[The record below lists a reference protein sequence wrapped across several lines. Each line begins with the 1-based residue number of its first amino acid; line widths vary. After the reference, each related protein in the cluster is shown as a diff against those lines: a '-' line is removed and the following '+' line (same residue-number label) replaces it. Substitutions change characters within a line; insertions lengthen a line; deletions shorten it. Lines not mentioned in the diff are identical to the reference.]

1 METTMP
7 PRFAYSI
14 REVSDVAPIGRTAIY
29 EAINRGK
36 LRAVKLGR
44 RTLILDGDLRKFL
57 ASLPAID
64 DILDDELDA
73 DGLEIESDELD
84 DLGD

>member
-1 METTMP
+1 MP

-14 REVSDVAPIGRTAIY
+14 NEISDVAPIGRTAIY
-29 EAINRGK
+29 DAIKRGK
-36 LRAVKLGR
+36 LRAVKNGR
-44 RTLILDGDLRKFL
+44 RTLILDQDLRAFL

-64 DILDDELDA
+64 DILDNDLD
-73 DGLEIESDELD
+73 DDLDIELD